1 MAVYRVE
8 KTRDYTVMANYHL
21 RDERLTLKAKGLLS
35 LLLSLPDD
43 WKITVRGLAAI
54 VADGVD
60 SVQAAMKEL
69 QDTGYISGEQ
79 KRGSHGKLAG
89 WEYTI
94 REAPYTE
101 KPYTEKPYTGKPA
114 QSSTNISSINNINN
128 TIPPIAPQEGEDA
141 TACGRGSLPQSP
153 PSAATAPPSG
163 GAFASDPP
171 EDGKARKK
179 RERKAAS
186 WEPEM
191 FERFWKCYPRGEDK
205 QGAIAEW
212 DRLKPDRDTML
223 AMSRALKIQMQSEE
237 WLRGVGIP
245 YAVRWLR
252 HRRWEDEARGPIAPV
267 SKEKELPV
275 WN

>member
-8 KTRDYTVMANYHL
+8 KTRGYTVMANYHL

-43 WKITVRGLAAI
+43 WKISLRGLSLFTATCLESI
-54 VADGVD
+54 QGGIR
-60 SVQAAMKEL
+60 EL
-69 QDTGYISGEQ
+69 TENGYITRSEEQ
-79 KRGSHGKLAG
+79 AHDEKGRLAG
-89 WEYTI
+89 FVYTI
-94 REAPYTE
+94 HEAPCTE
-101 KPYTEKPYTGKPA
+101 KPYKEKPYKGFPDTL
-114 QSSTNISSINNINN
+114 STELLSTN
-128 TIPPIAPQEGEDA
+128 IPPIAPQEEDNE
-141 TACGRGSLPQSP
+141 TPQSP
-153 PSAATAPPSG
+153 PEAATAPLSGEPSS
-163 GAFASDPP
+163 AP
-171 EDGKARKK
+171 EKREETPKK
-179 RERKAAS
+179 RKREKKAAS
-186 WEPEM
+186 WEPVM

-212 DRLKPDRDTML
+212 DKLKPDRDTML
-223 AMSRALKIQMQSEE
+223 AMSRALKIQMQSED

>member
-94 REAPYTE
+94 REAPCTASPYTE
-101 KPYTEKPYTGKPA
+101 KPYTENPA

-128 TIPPIAPQEGEDA
+128 TIPPIAPQEEGDEP
-141 TACGRGSLPQSP
+141 PQSP
-153 PSAATAPPSG
+153 PEAATAPLSGEPSS
-163 GAFASDPP
+163 AP
-171 EDGKARKK
+171 EKREKTPKKRK

-186 WEPEM
+186 CEPEM

-223 AMSRALKIQMQSEE
+223 AMSRALKIQMQSED

-252 HRRWEDEARGPIAPV
+252 HRRWEDEAKGPIAPV